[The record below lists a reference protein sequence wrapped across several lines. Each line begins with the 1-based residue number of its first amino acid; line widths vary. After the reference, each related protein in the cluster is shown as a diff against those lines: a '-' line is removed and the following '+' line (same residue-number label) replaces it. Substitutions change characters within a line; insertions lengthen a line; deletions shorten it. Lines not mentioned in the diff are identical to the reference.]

1 LKLHGHVIK
10 TNADHDIVVSNALVD
25 AYAGNERVDDAWHLI
40 RNMSQRDALTYTG
53 LATRLNQ
60 MGHHEMALHIINHM
74 FNDDIKMDGYSMAGF
89 LSASAGLNSVETGMQ
104 LHSYSVKS
112 GLGSS
117 ISVSNGLV
125 SFYGKCGLTRDAER
139 AFAEIREPD
148 IVSWNGLISVLASYG
163 HISSALSAFDDM
175 RLTGV
180 KPDSVTFLL
189 VLFTCTHC
197 GLVDMGL
204 EYFNSMKEMHGI
216 EPQLDHYVCL
226 FDLLGRAGR
235 LEEAMEI
242 LETMPIRPN
251 ASIYK
256 TLLAACKVHRI
267 VPLGEDIASRGLKL
281 DPSDPAF
288 NLMLAN
294 LYDSSGRP
302 DLAATIR
309 RSVRDKGSSLP
320 QRSWSSHP
328 ELV

>member
-1 LKLHGHVIK
+1 
-10 TNADHDIVVSNALVD
+10 
-25 AYAGNERVDDAWHLI
+25 
-40 RNMSQRDALTYTG
+40 
-53 LATRLNQ
+53 
-60 MGHHEMALHIINHM
+60 
-74 FNDDIKMDGYSMAGF
+74 MAGF

-125 SFYGKCGLTRDAER
+125 SFYGKCGLTHDAER
-139 AFAEIREPD
+139 AFAEISEPD

-242 LETMPIRPN
+242 LETMPMRPN

-320 QRSWSSHP
+320 QRSCSSHP